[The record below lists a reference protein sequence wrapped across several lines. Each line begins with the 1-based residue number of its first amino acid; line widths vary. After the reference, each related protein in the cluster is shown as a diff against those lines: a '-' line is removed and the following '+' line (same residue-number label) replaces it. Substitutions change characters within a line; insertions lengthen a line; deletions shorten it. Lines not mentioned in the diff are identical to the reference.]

1 MNLFL
6 SVFPSLFLFAAFP
19 AGKNGKKTRVRVR
32 QRAADCIPRWLG
44 KSFLCDAS
52 PAMSSSF
59 PDAGGLGCSV
69 LFCVGEAAIRA
80 GTYDPGWQSV
90 FPSFCTPHF
99 GRAGLVGN
107 LLCEVCRYCVEI
119 TRIYRATAQR
129 YGVFATL
136 SIRHCDDDSPF
147 HCTAT
152 H

>member
-6 SVFPSLFLFAAFP
+6 SVFSSLFLFAAFP

-32 QRAADCIPRWLG
+32 QRAADCVPRRLG

-59 PDAGGLGCSV
+59 PDAGGLGCFV
-69 LFCVGEAAIRA
+69 LFLWVGCHRA
-80 GTYDPGWQSV
+80 RAYGSGWQSV

-99 GRAGLVGN
+99 GGVGLVGN
-107 LLCEVCRYCVEI
+107 LLCEVCRYGVVF
-119 TRIYRATAQR
+119 TRRYRATTQR
-129 YGVFATL
+129 YGVFL
-136 SIRHCDDDSPF
+136 VLGIRHCDDDSPAT
-147 HCTAT
+147 CIAT

>member
-69 LFCVGEAAIRA
+69 LFCVGEAVVRA
-80 GTYDPGWQSV
+80 GTYGPEWQSV

-129 YGVFATL
+129 YGIFATL
-136 SIRHCDDDSPF
+136 SICHCDDDSPF

>member
-32 QRAADCIPRWLG
+32 QRAADCIPRRLG

-69 LFCVGEAAIRA
+69 LFLWVGCHPGKGVWPGMAVCISFFLHAAFQR
-80 GTYDPGWQSV
+80 
-90 FPSFCTPHF
+90 
-99 GRAGLVGN
+99 GRFSWG
-107 LLCEVCRYCVEI
+107 
-119 TRIYRATAQR
+119 
-129 YGVFATL
+129 L
-136 SIRHCDDDSPF
+136 SINF
-147 HCTAT
+147 
-152 H
+152 

>member
-1 MNLFL
+1 MVKSGRYYFLSRPRRFGNSLLISTLEAYFLGKKELFQGLAMEQLEKEWKQYPVLHLDLNIGKYDSIIFLFIMNLFL
-6 SVFPSLFLFAAFP
+6 
-19 AGKNGKKTRVRVR
+19 
-32 QRAADCIPRWLG
+32 
-44 KSFLCDAS
+44 
-52 PAMSSSF
+52 
-59 PDAGGLGCSV
+59 
-69 LFCVGEAAIRA
+69 
-80 GTYDPGWQSV
+80 SV

-99 GRAGLVGN
+99 GGAGLVGN

-136 SIRHCDDDSPF
+136 SICHCDDDSPF

>member
-32 QRAADCIPRWLG
+32 QRAADCVPRRLG

-69 LFCVGEAAIRA
+69 LFLWVRL
-80 GTYDPGWQSV
+80 
-90 FPSFCTPHF
+90 PSGQ
-99 GRAGLVGN
+99 GRMTQDGSLYF
-107 LLCEVCRYCVEI
+107 LLSAR
-119 TRIYRATAQR
+119 RIS
-129 YGVFATL
+129 GGGFSWGL
-136 SIRHCDDDSPF
+136 SINF
-147 HCTAT
+147 
-152 H
+152 

>member
-19 AGKNGKKTRVRVR
+19 AGKDGKKTRVRVR

-59 PDAGGLGCSV
+59 PDAGGLGCFV

-80 GTYDPGWQSV
+80 GTYGPGMAVCISFSLHAAFRQGRLSWQ
-90 FPSFCTPHF
+90 PS
-99 GRAGLVGN
+99 L
-107 LLCEVCRYCVEI
+107 
-119 TRIYRATAQR
+119 
-129 YGVFATL
+129 
-136 SIRHCDDDSPF
+136 
-147 HCTAT
+147 
-152 H
+152 

>member
-59 PDAGGLGCSV
+59 PDAGGLGRFV
-69 LFCVGEAAIRA
+69 LFLWVRLPSGQGRIARDGSLFFLLSARRFSVG
-80 GTYDPGWQSV
+80 GG
-90 FPSFCTPHF
+90 
-99 GRAGLVGN
+99 
-107 LLCEVCRYCVEI
+107 
-119 TRIYRATAQR
+119 
-129 YGVFATL
+129 
-136 SIRHCDDDSPF
+136 
-147 HCTAT
+147 
-152 H
+152 

>member
-44 KSFLCDAS
+44 KYFLCDAS

-59 PDAGGLGCSV
+59 PDAGGLGCFV

-80 GTYDPGWQSV
+80 GTYGPGWQSV
-90 FPSFCTPHF
+90 FPSLCTPHF
-99 GRAGLVGN
+99 GGAGLVGD
-107 LLCEVCRYCVEI
+107 
-119 TRIYRATAQR
+119 YRLI
-129 YGVFATL
+129 F
-136 SIRHCDDDSPF
+136 SCFPS
-147 HCTAT
+147 
-152 H
+152 

>member
-32 QRAADCIPRWLG
+32 QRAADCIPRRLG

-59 PDAGGLGCSV
+59 PDAGGLRCSV

-80 GTYDPGWQSV
+80 GTYGPEWQSV
-90 FPSFCTPHF
+90 FPSLCTPHF

-119 TRIYRATAQR
+119 TRMYRVTAQR

-136 SIRHCDDDSPF
+136 SICHCDDDSPCT
-147 HCTAT
+147 CTAT

>member
-44 KSFLCDAS
+44 KSFLCVTS

-59 PDAGGLGCSV
+59 PDAGGLGCFV
-69 LFCVGEAAIRA
+69 LFCVGEAAVRA
-80 GTYDPGWQSV
+80 GTYGPGWQSV
-90 FPSFCTPHF
+90 FPSLCTPHF

-119 TRIYRATAQR
+119 TRIYRATVQR
-129 YGVFATL
+129 YGVFL
-136 SIRHCDDDSPF
+136 VLGIRHCDDDSPAT
-147 HCTAT
+147 CIAT

>member
-32 QRAADCIPRWLG
+32 QRAADCIPRRLG

-69 LFCVGEAAIRA
+69 LFCGWVAIRA
-80 GTYDPGWQSV
+80 RAYGPGWQSV

-99 GRAGLVGN
+99 GGRV
-107 LLCEVCRYCVEI
+107 
-119 TRIYRATAQR
+119 
-129 YGVFATL
+129 
-136 SIRHCDDDSPF
+136 
-147 HCTAT
+147 
-152 H
+152 

>member
-59 PDAGGLGCSV
+59 PDAGGLRCFV

-80 GTYDPGWQSV
+80 GTYGPGWQSV
-90 FPSFCTPHF
+90 FSSLFARRF
-99 GRAGLVGN
+99 SGGRGLVGGSI
-107 LLCEVCRYCVEI
+107 LEGC
-119 TRIYRATAQR
+119 R
-129 YGVFATL
+129 YGVEFTRFCAARAGSTL
-136 SIRHCDDDSPF
+136 TYVFTVCIAVGIGHC
-147 HCTAT
+147 
-152 H
+152 